1 MRTPD
6 QFRRYAVGN
15 DGVFTRAG
23 ALANGLTARQFRT
36 GADNGDWLRYRGVW
50 VLATVPRSQRTVVR
64 AALLRAGPASRLT
77 GTTALW
83 LYGLDVQ
90 VGMVAISV
98 SAGTSRKV
106 PGAVLLRDQDRDPVA
121 CLVRGMPA
129 VSRSRAVVDALRLAD
144 EAPGRAILDEV
155 LRCGWVTSGELADW
169 CNRLRDCRGL
179 TALRARLADAESGT
193 RAESERVL
201 ARLMKAAGL
210 RGWVFNKEIR
220 SASGKHLAVSDCLH
234 PDLKL
239 VIEVDGRAWHSKA
252 DRFQRDRTRQNNLVL
267 AGYTVLRF
275 TWHDLTN
282 RPGYVTDT
290 IRTEAARLTAHD
302 LDSAAET
309 GRSATTI
316 RRPVD
321 AATGPGGWLRL
332 PG

>member
-6 QFRRYAVGN
+6 RFRRYAVGN

-23 ALANGLTARQFRT
+23 ALANGLTVRQFRT

-64 AALLRAGPASRLT
+64 AALLRAGPGARLT
-77 GTTALW
+77 GATALW

-98 SAGTSRKV
+98 PAGTSRKIL
-106 PGAVLLRDQDRDPVA
+106 GAVLLRDQDCDPVA

-155 LRCGWVTSGELADW
+155 LRCGWITPGELADW
-169 CNRLRDCRGL
+169 CDRLRDCRGL

-210 RGWVFNKEIR
+210 RGWVFNQEIR
-220 SASGKHLAVSDCLH
+220 SASDQLLAVSDCLH
-234 PDLKL
+234 PNLKL
-239 VIEVDGRAWHSKA
+239 VIEVDGRAWHSTA
-252 DRFQRDRTRQNNLVL
+252 DRFQRDRTRQNTLVL

-290 IRTEAARLTAHD
+290 IRAEVARLEAHHR
-302 LDSAAET
+302 DSAADS

-316 RRPVD
+316 HRP
-321 AATGPGGWLRL
+321 T
-332 PG
+332 